1 LTWETVIFY
10 LAAALT
16 VGSALMVAFSRRL
29 INAGFSLLATFG
41 GVAILYGLLGAS
53 FLAGTQVLLYIGG
66 ILVLLIFAIVLTKNM
81 EHASISMSGIQKVLG
96 VVMAAVL
103 AVVLWISFSGTEWLV
118 RSPPDFEGAGP
129 EGIGNLFMTDYILP
143 FEAIS
148 VLLLIALLGAT
159 YMVRRK
165 S

>member
-10 LAAALT
+10 LAAVLT
-16 VGSALMVAFSRRL
+16 IGSALMVAFSRRL
-29 INAGFSLLATFG
+29 INAGFALLATFG

-66 ILVLLIFAIVLTKNM
+66 ILVLLLFAIVLTRDM
-81 EHASISMSGIQKVLG
+81 EHARISMTGFQKLMAVII
-96 VVMAAVL
+96 AAVT
-103 AVVLWISFSGTEWLV
+103 AVVFWIALSGTEWV
-118 RSPPDFEGAGP
+118 VHAPDFAGVGP
-129 EGIGNLFMTDYILP
+129 KGIGRLFMSEYILP

-148 VLLLIALLGAT
+148 VLLLIALVGAG

>member
-10 LAAALT
+10 LAAVLT
-16 VGSALMVAFSRRL
+16 IGSALMVTFSRRL
-29 INAGFSLLATFG
+29 INAGFALLATFG

-66 ILVLLIFAIVLTKNM
+66 ILVLLLFAIVLTRDM
-81 EHASISMSGIQKVLG
+81 EHARISMTGFQKLMAVII
-96 VVMAAVL
+96 AAVT
-103 AVVLWISFSGTEWLV
+103 AVVLWIALSGTEWV
-118 RSPPDFEGAGP
+118 VHEPQFAGAGP
-129 EGIGNLFMTDYILP
+129 KGIGRLFMSEYILP

-148 VLLLIALLGAT
+148 VLLLIALVGAG